1 MNVVSCH
8 VRCHLTFSRHV
19 TLFHMSHVMEQ
30 GLLSTWNIY
39 AIMLCHVVMLCH
51 DVMLLCYVIICNLFM
66 LCHVVVLCHVM
77 NYYVML

>member
-39 AIMLCHVVMLCH
+39 AIMLCH

-66 LCHVVVLCHVM
+66 LCHVM